1 MCSVEQLTRSQSR
14 VYTASLNSLCEG
26 LMPCGMVCTKQAT
39 HKGILYHHVAGRSH
53 IISDIIIG
61 TFP

>member
-14 VYTASLNSLCEG
+14 VYTASLNFLYVG
-26 LMPCGMVCTKQAT
+26 LMEYRMVCTKRT
-39 HKGILYHHVAGRSH
+39 IHKGILYHHVAGGSH
-53 IISDIIIG
+53 TISDIIIG

>member
-14 VYTASLNSLCEG
+14 VYTASLNCLCVG
-26 LMPCGMVCTKQAT
+26 LMQYRMVCTKQT
-39 HKGILYHHVAGRSH
+39 IHKGILYYHVAGRSH
-53 IISDIIIG
+53 TISDIIVG